1 MESVSESERFRS
13 GAVQNALDLNASY
26 LNLSLFQTFKNIIG
40 VKKLPDVLREVPQ
53 IETETNGSKIC
64 QLNVAASK
72 EPQKA
77 QSNCGRHLLV
87 VPAHMA
93 GHQVRIQQ
101 R

>member
-1 MESVSESERFRS
+1 
-13 GAVQNALDLNASY
+13 VQNALDLNASY

-72 EPQKA
+72 REQ
-77 QSNCGRHLLV
+77 NCSVQLRQTFASCAGTHGWRSGAHL
-87 VPAHMA
+87 AWF
-93 GHQVRIQQ
+93 QQ